1 MVNIQAFL
9 IYLIVT
15 TFTPGPNNIL
25 SMANAMRYGY
35 RKVHGF
41 LAGVFVGFFLV
52 LLLSAF
58 ANLML
63 VNFIPKAEIWLK
75 ILGAVYM
82 IFLAIHIM
90 LTKPARE
97 ESDRKGM
104 NTFRMGFSQQFLNLK
119 SILYG
124 ITIYATF
131 IIPSFRQPLILA
143 LFALVLALAGYL
155 SVNLWA
161 LTGSWL
167 QNLAWRYQRWINVG
181 MGILL
186 IYSAVVSL
194 I

>member
-1 MVNIQAFL
+1 MADIQAFL

-41 LAGVFVGFFLV
+41 LVGVFVGFFLV

-58 ANLML
+58 INLAL
-63 VNFIPKAEIWLK
+63 VNFIPRTEIWLK
-75 ILGAVYM
+75 VLGAVYM

-90 LTKPARE
+90 FTKPARE
-97 ESDRKGM
+97 DSDRKGM
-104 NTFRMGFSQQFLNLK
+104 NTFMVGFSQQFLNLK

-167 QNLAWRYQRWINVG
+167 QNLAWRYQRWINIG

>member
-1 MVNIQAFL
+1 MVDFPAFL
-9 IYLIVT
+9 IYVIVT

-41 LAGVFVGFFLV
+41 LVGVFVGFFIV

-58 ANLML
+58 ANLVL
-63 VNFIPKAEIWLK
+63 VNFIPKAENWLK

-82 IFLAIHIM
+82 IFLAIHIL

-97 ESDRKGM
+97 DSDRKGM
-104 NTFRMGFSQQFLNLK
+104 NTFTVGFSQQFLNLK
-119 SILYG
+119 GILYG

-131 IIPSFRQPLILA
+131 IIPAYRQPIILA

-167 QNLAWRYQRWINVG
+167 QNLAWRYQRWINLG

-186 IYSAVVSL
+186 IYSAVISL

>member
-1 MVNIQAFL
+1 MANIQAFL

-35 RKVHGF
+35 RRVHGF

-82 IFLAIHIM
+82 IFLAIHIIF
-90 LTKPARE
+90 TKPARE
-97 ESDRKGM
+97 DSGRKGM
-104 NTFRMGFSQQFLNLK
+104 NTFMIGFSQQFLNLK

-143 LFALVLALAGYL
+143 VFALVLALAGYV

-186 IYSAVVSL
+186 IYSAVVTL

>member
-1 MVNIQAFL
+1 MVNFQAFL

-25 SMANAMRYGY
+25 SMVNAMRYGY

-104 NTFRMGFSQQFLNLK
+104 NTFMMGFSQQFLNLK

-167 QNLAWRYQRWINVG
+167 QNLAWRYQRWINIG

-186 IYSAVVSL
+186 IYSAVVTL

>member
-1 MVNIQAFL
+1 MADIQAFL

-58 ANLML
+58 INLVL
-63 VNFIPKAEIWLK
+63 VNFVPKAETWLK

-82 IFLAIHIM
+82 VLLAIHIM
-90 LTKPARE
+90 FIKPARE
-97 ESDRKGM
+97 DSDRKGM
-104 NTFRMGFSQQFLNLK
+104 NTFMVGFSQQFLNLK
-119 SILYG
+119 GILYG

-131 IIPSFRQPLILA
+131 IIPSFRQPHILA
-143 LFALVLALAGYL
+143 LFALVLALAGYI

-167 QNLAWRYQRWINVG
+167 QNLAWRYQRWINIG

>member
-1 MVNIQAFL
+1 MVNFQAFL

-25 SMANAMRYGY
+25 SMVNAMRYGY

-63 VNFIPKAEIWLK
+63 VNFIPRAEIWLK

-90 LTKPARE
+90 LTKPAQE

-104 NTFRMGFSQQFLNLK
+104 NTFMMGFSQQFLNLK

-131 IIPSFRQPLILA
+131 IIPSFRQPLILV

-167 QNLAWRYQRWINVG
+167 QNLAWRYQRWINIG
-181 MGILL
+181 MGLLL
-186 IYSAVVSL
+186 IYSAVVTL

>member
-35 RKVHGF
+35 RRVHGF

-58 ANLML
+58 ADLLL

-75 ILGAVYM
+75 VLGAAYM

-97 ESDRKGM
+97 ESGGKGM
-104 NTFRMGFSQQFLNLK
+104 NTFLVGFSQQFLNLK
-119 SILYG
+119 GILYG

-131 IIPSFRQPLILA
+131 IIPSYRQPLILA
-143 LFALVLALAGYL
+143 LFALLLALAGYL

-167 QNLAWRYQRWINVG
+167 QNMAWRYQRWINIG

-186 IYSAVVSL
+186 VYSAVVSL

>member
-1 MVNIQAFL
+1 MADIQAFL

-41 LAGVFVGFFLV
+41 LVGVFVGFFLV

-58 ANLML
+58 
-63 VNFIPKAEIWLK
+63 IWLK
-75 ILGAVYM
+75 VLGAVYM

-90 LTKPARE
+90 FTKPARE
-97 ESDRKGM
+97 DSDRKGM
-104 NTFRMGFSQQFLNLK
+104 NTFMVGFSQQFLNLK

-167 QNLAWRYQRWINVG
+167 QNLAWRYQRWINIG

>member
-1 MVNIQAFL
+1 MVDLPAFL

-25 SMANAMRYGY
+25 SMANAMRYGF

-58 ANLML
+58 IDLVL
-63 VNFIPKAEIWLK
+63 VNVVPKAEIWLK

-90 LTKPARE
+90 LAKPARE
-97 ESDRKGM
+97 DSNRKGM
-104 NTFRMGFSQQFLNLK
+104 NTFMVGFGQQFLNLK
-119 SILYG
+119 GILYG

-131 IIPSFRQPLILA
+131 IIPSYRQPLILA

-167 QNLAWRYQRWINVG
+167 QNLAWRYQRWINIG

-186 IYSAVVSL
+186 IYSAVASL
-194 I
+194 V

>member
-1 MVNIQAFL
+1 MINFQAFI

-25 SMANAMRYGY
+25 SMVNAMRYGY

-58 ANLML
+58 ANLVL

-75 ILGAVYM
+75 ILGAIYM

-90 LTKPARE
+90 LAKPARGDSE
-97 ESDRKGM
+97 GKGL
-104 NTFRMGFSQQFLNLK
+104 NTFRVGFSQQFLNLK

-124 ITIYATF
+124 ITIYASF
-131 IIPSFRQPLILA
+131 IIPSFRQPLVLV
-143 LFALVLALAGYL
+143 LFALGLALAGYL
-155 SVNLWA
+155 SVHVWA
-161 LTGSWL
+161 LAGSRL
-167 QNLAWRYQRWINVG
+167 QNLDWRYQRWINIG
-181 MGILL
+181 MGFLL
-186 IYSAVVSL
+186 IYSALVTL